1 LKEKRIDHMGKT
13 IRVKTW
19 EEFKGLAIEKKP
31 ESIVYIISQSIPAKN
46 LTGLKLILPSAGTQY
61 IFTDCAKG
69 NRLRK
74 TGILLHTDKKG
85 NRFIED
91 DDVKSFL
98 KTQLK
103 REDLQIFSYWT
114 I

>member
-1 LKEKRIDHMGKT
+1 MGKNV
-13 IRVKTW
+13 RVKTW
-19 EEFKGLAIEKKP
+19 EEFKRLATEKKP
-31 ESIVYIISQSIPAKN
+31 KTVVYIIAQSIPAKN
-46 LTGLKLILPSAGTQY
+46 LSSLKLILPVEDIQY
-61 IFTDCAKG
+61 IFTDSAKG
-69 NRLRK
+69 NKLRK
-74 TGILLHTDKKG
+74 TGIPIHTDKKG

-98 KTQLK
+98 KTQLQ

>member
-1 LKEKRIDHMGKT
+1 MGKNV
-13 IRVKTW
+13 RVKTW
-19 EEFKGLAIEKKP
+19 EEFKELAIEKKTK
-31 ESIVYIISQSIPAKN
+31 SIVYIIAQSIPAKN
-46 LTGLKLILPSAGTQY
+46 LTSLKLLLPVEGTQY

-69 NRLRK
+69 NKLRK
-74 TGILLHTDKKG
+74 TGISIHTDKKG

-91 DDVKSFL
+91 TDVKSFL
-98 KTQLK
+98 RAQLQ

>member
-1 LKEKRIDHMGKT
+1 MGKNV
-13 IRVKTW
+13 RVKTW
-19 EEFKGLAIEKKP
+19 EEFKRLVAENNPK
-31 ESIVYIISQSIPAKN
+31 SIVYIIAFGIPANN
-46 LTGLKLILPSAGTQY
+46 LTSLKLLLPVEDTQY
-61 IFTDCAKG
+61 ILTDSAKG
-69 NRLRK
+69 NKLRK
-74 TGILLHTDKKG
+74 TGIPIHTDKKG

-98 KTQLK
+98 KTQLQ

>member
-1 LKEKRIDHMGKT
+1 MGKNV
-13 IRVKTW
+13 RVKTW
-19 EEFKGLAIEKKP
+19 EEFKGLAIENKP
-31 ESIVYIISQSIPAKN
+31 KTVVYIIAQSVPAKN
-46 LTGLKLILPSAGTQY
+46 LTGLKLILPVEGTQY

-69 NRLRK
+69 NKLRK
-74 TGILLHTDKKG
+74 TGIPIHIDEKG

-91 DDVKSFL
+91 DDIKNFL
-98 KTQLK
+98 KTQLQ

>member
-1 LKEKRIDHMGKT
+1 MGKNV
-13 IRVKTW
+13 RVKTW
-19 EEFKGLAIEKKP
+19 KEFKGLAIEKKP
-31 ESIVYIISQSIPAKN
+31 DSIVYIIAQGIPAKN
-46 LTGLKLILPSAGTQY
+46 LTGLKLILPAEDTQY
-61 IFTDCAKG
+61 IFVDCAKG

-74 TGILLHTDKKG
+74 TGIPTHTDKKG

-98 KTQLK
+98 KTQLQ
-103 REDLQIFSYWT
+103 RDDLQIFSYWT

>member
-1 LKEKRIDHMGKT
+1 MIERLNILGKNV
-13 IRVKTW
+13 RVKTW

-31 ESIVYIISQSIPAKN
+31 KSIVYIIAQSIPAKN
-46 LTGLKLILPSAGTQY
+46 LTALKLLLPVEGTQY
-61 IFTDCAKG
+61 IFVDCAKG
-69 NRLRK
+69 NKLRK
-74 TGILLHTDKKG
+74 TRIPIHTDKKG

-98 KTQLK
+98 KTQLQ